1 MENTEVLD
9 QPITPTVELSLTDQ
23 LQELITKRTGEF
35 EIQINYKDL
44 KYIKNTLVQKIEWT
58 GSNEAYLLILTVL
71 SIDSCLE
78 EMDPKNEFARVKI
91 SLPSSSLE
99 TINYFFSKVTGKGV
113 DSAQKL
119 FSAAMQL
126 RPALE
131 ELKKLDEAI
140 QSLREDIAASK

>member
-1 MENTEVLD
+1 METNNEVLE
-9 QPITPTVELSLTDQ
+9 QPVVELT
-23 LQELITKRTGEF
+23 LQEKLEQLINKRTGDF
-35 EIQINYKDL
+35 EIQISYKDL

-58 GSNEAYLLILTVL
+58 GSNEAYLLILTLL

-78 EMDPKNEFARVKI
+78 EMDPKNETTRVKT
-91 SLPSSSLE
+91 SLSSTSLE

-119 FSAAMQL
+119 FASAMQI

-131 ELKKLDEAI
+131 AMKKLDEAI
-140 QSLREDIAASK
+140 QSLREDIATSK

>member
-1 MENTEVLD
+1 METNNEVLE
-9 QPITPTVELSLTDQ
+9 QPVVELT
-23 LQELITKRTGEF
+23 LQEKLEELINKRTGDF
-35 EIQINYKDL
+35 EIQISYKDL

-58 GSNEAYLLILTVL
+58 GSNEAYLLILTLL

-78 EMDPKNEFARVKI
+78 EMDPKNEMVRVKT
-91 SLPSSSLE
+91 SLSSTSLE

-119 FSAAMQL
+119 FAAAMQI

-131 ELKKLDEAI
+131 AMKKMDEAI
-140 QSLREDIAASK
+140 LSLREDIATSK

>member
-9 QPITPTVELSLTDQ
+9 QPITATAELSLTDQ

-35 EIQINYKDL
+35 EIQISYKDL

-78 EMDPKNEFARVKI
+78 EMDPKNEFSRVKI

>member
-1 MENTEVLD
+1 METNNEVLE
-9 QPITPTVELSLTDQ
+9 QPVVELT
-23 LQELITKRTGEF
+23 LQEKLEQLINKRTGDF
-35 EIQINYKDL
+35 EIQISYKDL

-58 GSNEAYLLILTVL
+58 GSNEAYLLILTLL

-78 EMDPKNEFARVKI
+78 EMDPKNEMVRVKT
-91 SLPSSSLE
+91 SLSSTSLE

-119 FSAAMQL
+119 FAAAMQI

-131 ELKKLDEAI
+131 AMKKLDEAI
-140 QSLREDIAASK
+140 QSLREDIATSK

>member
-1 MENTEVLD
+1 METNNEVLE
-9 QPITPTVELSLTDQ
+9 QPVVELT
-23 LQELITKRTGEF
+23 LQEKLEELINNRTGDF
-35 EIQINYKDL
+35 EIQISYKDL

-78 EMDPKNEFARVKI
+78 EMDPKNEMVRVKT
-91 SLPSSSLE
+91 SLSSTSLE

-119 FSAAMQL
+119 FAAAMQI

-131 ELKKLDEAI
+131 AMKKLDDAI

>member
-1 MENTEVLD
+1 METNNEVLE
-9 QPITPTVELSLTDQ
+9 QPVVELT
-23 LQELITKRTGEF
+23 LQEKLEELINKRTGDF
-35 EIQINYKDL
+35 EIQISYKDL

-58 GSNEAYLLILTVL
+58 GSNEAYLLILTLL

-78 EMDPKNEFARVKI
+78 EMDPKNELVRVKT
-91 SLPSSSLE
+91 SLSSTSLE

-119 FSAAMQL
+119 FAATMQI

-131 ELKKLDEAI
+131 AMKKLDEAI
-140 QSLREDIAASK
+140 QSLREDIATSK

>member
-1 MENTEVLD
+1 METNNEVLE
-9 QPITPTVELSLTDQ
+9 QPVVELT
-23 LQELITKRTGEF
+23 LQEKLEQLINKRTGDF
-35 EIQINYKDL
+35 EIQISYKDL

-58 GSNEAYLLILTVL
+58 GSNEAYLLILTLL

-78 EMDPKNEFARVKI
+78 EMDPKNEMVRVKT
-91 SLPSSSLE
+91 SLSSTSLE

-119 FSAAMQL
+119 FAAAMQI

-131 ELKKLDEAI
+131 AMKKMDEAI
-140 QSLREDIAASK
+140 LSLREDIATSK

>member
-1 MENTEVLD
+1 METNNEVLE
-9 QPITPTVELSLTDQ
+9 QPVVELT
-23 LQELITKRTGEF
+23 LQEKLEELINKRTGDF
-35 EIQINYKDL
+35 EIQISYKDL

-58 GSNEAYLLILTVL
+58 GSNEAYLLILTLL

-78 EMDPKNEFARVKI
+78 EMDPKNETTRVKT
-91 SLPSSSLE
+91 SLSSTSLE

-119 FSAAMQL
+119 FAAAMQI

-131 ELKKLDEAI
+131 AMKKMDEAI
-140 QSLREDIAASK
+140 QSIREDIAASK